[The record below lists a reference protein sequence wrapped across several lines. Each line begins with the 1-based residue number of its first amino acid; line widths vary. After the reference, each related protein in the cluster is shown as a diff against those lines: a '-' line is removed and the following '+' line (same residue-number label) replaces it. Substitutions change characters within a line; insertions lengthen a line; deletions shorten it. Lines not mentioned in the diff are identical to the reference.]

1 MICYG
6 PAGNGDGWEHQ
17 HPRVHWTCDGV
28 LVHEQRIPRA
38 LMREDD
44 ADMFQLPTPPPGI
57 VTPPISPFEQL
68 VACIVLSVIAATL
81 ISFALPHPVFCK
93 LFRIAFPF
101 MPERLED
108 FDEK

>member
-1 MICYG
+1 MTQRETVT
-6 PAGNGDGWEHQ
+6 AGNTSIH
-17 HPRVHWTCDGV
+17 RVHWTCDGV
-28 LVHEQRIPRA
+28 LVREQRIPRA
-38 LMREDD
+38 LMREGD

-57 VTPPISPFEQL
+57 ETPPISPFEQL
-68 VACIVLSVIAATL
+68 VACVVLSVIATTL
-81 ISFALPHPVFCK
+81 ISFVLPRPVFCK